1 MSFSSSLC
9 FLFEKTST
17 EENRIAATRKA
28 SSSSSSSSSSP
39 NRCHTFFVVVVSKTF
54 PPRQQQKRAF
64 VMTGQARG
72 LEYLKKERQLNIPEN
87 PSKQNIFGDA
97 KRFTKGNAF
106 LHVSKKKKKKK
117 KKRVVSV
124 MNASE
129 ERALKR
135 VERLK
140 THVVQQQQR
149 GNCIERR
156 ETSASFFSSW
166 VRGRFLSAKIG
177 RRRKGGKA
185 SLSSSSSSSSSNLLP
200 SLPRSSTRSH

>member
-1 MSFSSSLC
+1 MSERDKKREKNRRRRQKKNEKFDRTGKGSRIPKKGETVIFQKTLRN
-9 FLFEKTST
+9 KTSL
-17 EENRIAATRKA
+17 ATRNA
-28 SSSSSSSSSSP
+28 L
-39 NRCHTFFVVVVSKTF
+39 
-54 PPRQQQKRAF
+54 QKLTLF
-64 VMTGQARG
+64 YT
-72 LEYLKKERQLNIPEN
+72 
-87 PSKQNIFGDA
+87 
-97 KRFTKGNAF
+97 RFEEEEEEEEEE
-106 LHVSKKKKKKK
+106 

-185 SLSSSSSSSSSNLLP
+185 SFSSSSSSSSSNLLP